1 MLICS
6 MCIRVVSAVAECKEC
21 FTLFDKNG
29 DGRIAVNDLGTV
41 VRSLGMNPTE
51 SEVREVVR
59 STLRKCTLS
68 ASLPVIIKCDGSC
81 VEQRFNA

>member
-1 MLICS
+1 MTEVQIYICA
-6 MCIRVVSAVAECKEC
+6 VSAVAECKEC

-59 STLRKCTLS
+59 STLRKSNALFNITY
-68 ASLPVIIKCDGSC
+68 GSIAG
-81 VEQRFNA
+81 NANAR